1 MQNDVYSYS
10 QSSVG
15 THNPSNILRKT
26 YGLLGLSFIPCALG
40 AYISSSVGFNLYS
53 ALGNRW
59 LGFIAVL
66 AFFYGM
72 VFLIEKNR
80 YSNVGAGL
88 LMVFT
93 FGMGALISP
102 LLQYSLSMPNGAK
115 LVGIAALMTA
125 AVFAVMSVLA
135 HRVNI
140 NTHALSRFLMV
151 GFVVLAVGIIAN
163 LFLQLPALSLTI
175 AGIFVMF
182 SSLMIL
188 WHTRTIVEGGEDS
201 YISATLGIF
210 ISLYNLF
217 SSLLQILLSLAGD
230 D

>member
-1 MQNDVYSYS
+1 
-10 QSSVG
+10 
-15 THNPSNILRKT
+15 
-26 YGLLGLSFIPCALG
+26 
-40 AYISSSVGFNLYS
+40 
-53 ALGNRW
+53 
-59 LGFIAVL
+59 
-66 AFFYGM
+66 
-72 VFLIEKNR
+72 
-80 YSNVGAGL
+80 
-88 LMVFT
+88 
-93 FGMGALISP
+93 
-102 LLQYSLSMPNGAK
+102 MPNGAK